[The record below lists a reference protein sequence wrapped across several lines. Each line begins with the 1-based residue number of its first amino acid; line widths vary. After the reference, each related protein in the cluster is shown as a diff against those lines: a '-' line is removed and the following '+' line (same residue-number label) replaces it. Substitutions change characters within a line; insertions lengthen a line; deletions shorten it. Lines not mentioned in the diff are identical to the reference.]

1 MLDFMYGLVRQLL
14 TMSYKT
20 TASQATISL
29 INSVLKEY
37 LPQPP
42 NPQPTYPSPAS
53 PSPALIPPRGRRTKR
68 TSIFGALL
76 RPPYNPQTPI
86 LDSVSTS
93 PTSAHPNHALIHAQM
108 YAMGD
113 KYLTPDLKSHAK
125 LSFPE
130 SVRDISVASL
140 CETITE
146 VYTST
151 PETDRGLRD
160 MVLDAVIADPNKKI
174 RNKEVKEI
182 AIEIVPQFGYELLER
197 AFGSTNIVDSCTYS
211 VTPTGV
217 YDRANSYN
225 GQLR

>member
-14 TMSYKT
+14 TMPYKT

-42 NPQPTYPSPAS
+42 NPQPTYPQSTYPTLIYPQTTYPSPAS
-53 PSPALIPPRGRRTKR
+53 SSPALIRPRRQRTKR

-140 CETITE
+140 CEAITE

-174 RNKEVKEI
+174 RNEEVKKI

-197 AFGSTNIVDSCTYS
+197 AFGS
-211 VTPTGV
+211 
-217 YDRANSYN
+217 
-225 GQLR
+225 